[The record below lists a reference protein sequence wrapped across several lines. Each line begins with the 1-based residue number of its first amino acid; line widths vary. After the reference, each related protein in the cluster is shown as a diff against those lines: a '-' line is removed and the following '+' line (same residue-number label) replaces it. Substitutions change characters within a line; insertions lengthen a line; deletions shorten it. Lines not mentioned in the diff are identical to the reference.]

1 MRRTLLSVLL
11 SAPILLGAGAAAAA
25 SSSSAA
31 PAALADCLYKN
42 TGTAERTVFLQW
54 AYVTLGKTDAAKAVA
69 AIPSAKTKQVETQA
83 QTALTKV
90 VLKSCPK
97 EAVNVLLADPRNGLQ
112 TTLVALAEKLVAA
125 EIEKRTT
132 PILNL
137 TITDLLRR

>member
-1 MRRTLLSVLL
+1 MRRTLPSLLLLTPALL
-11 SAPILLGAGAAAAA
+11 SSGAAAAA

-31 PAALADCLYKN
+31 PAALAECLYKN
-42 TGTAERTVFLQW
+42 TGSAERTVFMQW

-83 QTALTKV
+83 QAALTKV

-97 EAVNVLLADPRNGLQ
+97 EAMNVLLADPRNGLQ

-132 PILNL
+132 PVLNL